1 MTRTAAST
9 RGAALL
15 GRWRGAWSAVTQ
27 VGPPVLPADG
37 LGAYIANDV
46 VVYAGT
52 TYRANQVPT
61 AGVAPQNDTK
71 WDVVAQCGANGSN
84 GTSGVS
90 FTYQGT
96 WVSGTPYIIGQ
107 WVTYSGSLYYCNGNI
122 ASLTAPPNV
131 DVGWNLGMAGGGGG
145 VTPGQVPLAAI
156 RASAYL
162 FTQGAGSQGNSTAV
176 GVNTQVA
183 SPIYVPSN
191 TTADRICLQVVTA
204 AASGLWR
211 LGIYADAGTSYPGA
225 VMLDAG
231 TIDASTT
238 GVKEITIGTPTTL
251 PTGVYW
257 VAAKCEG
264 AYAAARGTSGPVWGV
279 VPGSNTSSNDVAA
292 AYICTQSSAGLAST
306 WPAWGAGGTGIV
318 AVGTRV
324 GVRVTG

>member
-1 MTRTAAST
+1 MSRTAAT
-9 RGAALL
+9 IRGPQGAAGL
-15 GRWRGAWSAVTQ
+15 GRWRGSWTSGT
-27 VGPPVLPADG
+27 PADG
-37 LGAYIANDV
+37 LGAYTTGDLVA
-46 VVYAGT
+46 YSGT

-61 AGVAPQNDTK
+61 AGVVPLNDLK
-71 WDVVAQCGANGSN
+71 WDIVAQSGANGSN

-107 WVTYSGSLYYCNGNI
+107 WVTYSGNLYYCNGSI
-122 ASLTAPPNV
+122 ASLSSPPNV
-131 DVGWNLGMAGGGGG
+131 DVGWNLGMTGGGGG
-145 VTPGQVPLAAI
+145 VTPGQVPLAAY
-156 RASAYL
+156 RAACYL
-162 FTQGAGSQGNSTAV
+162 FAQGAGSQGNSTAV

-183 SPIYVPSN
+183 SPIYVPAN
-191 TTADRICLQVVTA
+191 TTADRICLQVITA

-238 GVKEITIGTPTTL
+238 GVKELTISTPTTL
-251 PTGVYW
+251 PIGVYW

-279 VPGSNTSSNDVAA
+279 VPGSNSSSNDVAA
-292 AYICTQSSAGLAST
+292 AYICTQTGSGLATT
-306 WPAWGAGGTGIV
+306 WPTWGAGGTGIV
-318 AVGTRV
+318 ASGTRV
-324 GVRVTG
+324 GIRVT